1 MKRILAII
9 FIVGCLAA
17 EPHPQAVQSAQEIIQ
32 VFSNQSSKRHIS
44 DDLRF
49 IARYGHSLPEEMKN
63 ELRSLGFNFDG
74 PIVNR
79 SSLDERTEASGLDE
93 TYDNGMFRFHYTTTG
108 SNAVSTADTNSNSIP
123 DYIDVMSETFNTVD
137 EYQLTTLG
145 FSEPPGDSWYPTN
158 NDNGG
163 NGSYDVYI
171 RNAGSG
177 VYGYVMPEDW
187 ADGAGDNW
195 GNNENSSANEVN
207 AYTSYMVMR
216 HNYDGFPNTLIENI
230 QVTAAHEFFHAV
242 QFGYDGFEES
252 WVFEATSVQMEEMIY
267 DDVNDCY
274 QYMSSWFNNPHQALN
289 LDSDD
294 RWYGSFIFFEY
305 VNSHLSVDAIKAFW
319 EQSITHD
326 SYYGE
331 YSIQTLDEAFQDLS
345 SNFSSMLNGMSI
357 ANRVLSSSV
366 YISPYYYEEADS
378 YTVTPSTFSTVSFTA
393 GGNDTVS
400 STNLESNAAQYIK
413 LNTNDPVSVSLA
425 NDVGN
430 NSDLE
435 LHAIISFGDSAW
447 TILSSNPINVN
458 QTSASS
464 IYLVVVSQNPDASNF
479 DYTLTF
485 TDGVASVEPEIPMS
499 FSVSNAYPNPFNPQT
514 HIQIDLSVSEK
525 INVFIYDINGRF
537 VKTLL
542 NGKINAG
549 QHVLTWNGLDG
560 NGNPASSGTYLVRLK
575 GEKEESWQKVTL
587 LK

>member
-1 MKRILAII
+1 
-9 FIVGCLAA
+9 
-17 EPHPQAVQSAQEIIQ
+17 
-32 VFSNQSSKRHIS
+32 
-44 DDLRF
+44 
-49 IARYGHSLPEEMKN
+49 MKN

-163 NGSYDVYI
+163 NGSYDVYV
-171 RNAGSG
+171 RNAGNG
-177 VYGYVMPEDW
+177 VYGYVQPEDW
-187 ADGAGDNW
+187 ADNT

-207 AYTSYMVMR
+207 AFTSYMVMR

>member
-163 NGSYDVYI
+163 NGSYDVYV
-171 RNAGSG
+171 RNAGNG
-177 VYGYVMPEDW
+177 VYGYVQPEDW
-187 ADGAGDNW
+187 ADNT

-207 AYTSYMVMR
+207 AFTSYMVMR

-479 DYTLTF
+479 DYTLSF

>member
-163 NGSYDVYI
+163 NGSYDVYV
-171 RNAGSG
+171 RNAGNG
-177 VYGYVMPEDW
+177 VYGYVQPEDW
-187 ADGAGDNW
+187 ADNT

-207 AYTSYMVMR
+207 AFTSYMVMR

>member
-177 VYGYVMPEDW
+177 VYGYVMQEDW